1 MSIDTFS
8 QKTTNDT
15 LSLSKQF
22 EQVYRRSSSYKDFK
36 VIRKTTFQNLKNNAL
51 DSIKSIDEKFK
62 IESQKSLRLEQEINN
77 ISKIRLEQDLE
88 LSKAILKKNTISFVG
103 LKLKKNTFK
112 IIIWSIFLT
121 LIILTCFFA
130 YKIKDEIKSHVA
142 FKKFN
147 IKVKGAKGEP
157 GTYEVTGKK
166 KDILAYLQ
174 SEFYEMDDETV
185 EEYYPELLEGNSFE
199 VYDAI
204 ITKASN

>member
-1 MSIDTFS
+1 MKLVYLFIFCLLMSVSTFS
-8 QKTTNDT
+8 QKAENDT

-51 DSIKSIDEKFK
+51 DSVKSIDEKFK
-62 IESQKSLRLEQEINN
+62 IESQKSLRLEEEINN

-88 LSKAILKKNTISFVG
+88 LSKAILEKNTISFAG

-130 YKIKDEIKSHVA
+130 YKLKDGIKITSQ
-142 FKKFN
+142 
-147 IKVKGAKGEP
+147 AKNEL
-157 GTYEVTGKK
+157 T
-166 KDILAYLQ
+166 
-174 SEFYEMDDETV
+174 TV
-185 EEYYPELLEGNSFE
+185 EEEFNSYKKKSLVRDQKLRRQLQDE
-199 VYDAI
+199 INKQRGV
-204 ITKASN
+204 

>member
-1 MSIDTFS
+1 MKLVYLFIFCLLMSVSTFS
-8 QKTTNDT
+8 QKAENDT

-51 DSIKSIDEKFK
+51 DSVKSIDEKFK
-62 IESQKSLRLEQEINN
+62 IESQKSLILEQEINN

-88 LSKAILKKNTISFVG
+88 LSKAILEKNTISFAG

-130 YKIKDEIKSHVA
+130 YKLKDGIKITLQAKNELTKVEEEFNSYRKKSLVRDQKLRRQLQDEINNQRGV
-142 FKKFN
+142 
-147 IKVKGAKGEP
+147 
-157 GTYEVTGKK
+157 
-166 KDILAYLQ
+166 
-174 SEFYEMDDETV
+174 
-185 EEYYPELLEGNSFE
+185 
-199 VYDAI
+199 
-204 ITKASN
+204 